1 MRWLEEQ
8 RDPNHPHICT
18 IERVVDETPTVRT
31 LYFHDEVLANVKPGQ
46 FAMVWIPGV
55 NELPMS
61 VMISEKKDEAGFTVR
76 KRGESST
83 ALYNLQVGDKIGV
96 RGPYGNSF
104 DYNELSTYKTN
115 ILLIGGGTG
124 LVPLLRLQKYLM
136 DRGGLDRH
144 ITLLMGSKTKDE
156 VFFEGIAKKIPTD
169 YLDETFSNYDM
180 TYGDGA
186 EEKEMKRRCD
196 NMVKAL
202 EVIPVTED
210 GSYGEKGYV
219 TDVLEKLLEE
229 NKYDA
234 IYTCGPEL
242 MMHKVVKLAN
252 EKGIFVQASLE
263 RMMKCGVGICGSCCV
278 GQDLACRD
286 GTVFDGEY
294 LAKSSEFG
302 HFQRTKSGILEKI

>member
-8 RDPNHPHICT
+8 RDPNHPHICI

-31 LYFHDEVLANVKPGQ
+31 LYFHDPVLANVLPGQ

-61 VMISEKKDEAGFTVR
+61 VMISENDEKSGFTVR

-83 ALYNLQVGDKIGV
+83 ALYNLQVGQQIGV

-104 DYNELSTYKTN
+104 DIKDGE

-124 LVPLLRLQKYLM
+124 LVPLMRLIKFSK
-136 DRGGLDRH
+136 DTNK
-144 ITLLMGSKTKDE
+144 ITLLMGSQTKEE
-156 VFFEGIAKKIPTD
+156 VFFEDMAKNSWLYNDLNCI
-169 YLDETFSNYDM
+169 S
-180 TYGDGA
+180 
-186 EEKEMKRRCD
+186 
-196 NMVKAL
+196 
-202 EVIPVTED
+202 VTED

-229 NKYDA
+229 NTYDA

-242 MMHKVVKLAN
+242 MMYKVVKLAN

-278 GQDLACRD
+278 SQDLVCRD
-286 GTVFDGEY
+286 GTVFDGQY
-294 LAKSSEFG
+294 LAKNSEFG

>member
-1 MRWLEEQ
+1 MEEQ
-8 RDPNHPHICT
+8 RDPNHPYICT

-46 FAMVWIPGV
+46 FAMIWIPGV

-61 VMISEKKDEAGFTVR
+61 VMISEKKDEAGLTVR

-83 ALYNLQVGDKIGV
+83 ALYNLKIGDKIGV

-104 DYNELSTYKTN
+104 EITN
-115 ILLIGGGTG
+115 GKFLLIGGGTG
-124 LVPLLRLQKYLM
+124 LVPLMRLIKYSNP
-136 DRGGLDRH
+136 DWTTNQ
-144 ITLLMGSKTKDE
+144 ITVLMGSKTKEE
-156 VFFEGIAKKIPTD
+156 VFFEDI
-169 YLDETFSNYDM
+169 SNKM
-180 TYGDGA
+180 LTHSQ
-186 EEKEMKRRCD
+186 
-196 NMVKAL
+196 NPQI
-202 EVIPVTED
+202 IPVTED

-229 NKYDA
+229 NTYDA

-252 EKGIFVQASLE
+252 EKGFFVQASLE

-278 GQDLACRD
+278 NEDLVCRD
-286 GTVFDGEY
+286 GTVFDGQY
-294 LAKSSEFG
+294 LAKNTEFG
-302 HFQRTKSGILEKI
+302 HFERTKSGILEKI

>member
-1 MRWLEEQ
+1 MEEQ
-8 RDPNHPHICT
+8 RDPNHPYICT

-61 VMISEKKDEAGFTVR
+61 VMISEKKDEAGLTVR

-83 ALYNLQVGDKIGV
+83 ALYNLKIGDKIGV

-104 DYNELSTYKTN
+104 EITN
-115 ILLIGGGTG
+115 GKILLIGGGTG
-124 LVPLLRLQKYLM
+124 LVPLMRLIKYSNPDWTTNQM
-136 DRGGLDRH
+136 
-144 ITLLMGSKTKDE
+144 IVLMGSKTKEE
-156 VFFEGIAKKIPTD
+156 VFFEDI
-169 YLDETFSNYDM
+169 SNKM
-180 TYGDGA
+180 LTHSQ
-186 EEKEMKRRCD
+186 
-196 NMVKAL
+196 NPQI
-202 EVIPVTED
+202 IPVTED

-229 NKYDA
+229 NTYDA

-242 MMHKVVKLAN
+242 MMYKVVKLAN

-278 GQDLACRD
+278 NEDLVCRD
-286 GTVFDGEY
+286 GTVFDGQH
-294 LAKSSEFG
+294 LAKNSEFG
-302 HFQRTKSGILEKI
+302 HFERAKSGILEKI

>member
-1 MRWLEEQ
+1 MEEQ

-18 IERVVDETPTVRT
+18 IQRVVDETPTVRT
-31 LYFHDEVLANVKPGQ
+31 LYFRDPILNSVEPGK

-61 VMISEKKDEAGFTVR
+61 VMLGEFPDEAGFTVR

-83 ALYNLQVGDKIGV
+83 ALYNLKVGDKIGV

-104 DYNELSTYKTN
+104 DIKGEK
-115 ILLIGGGTG
+115 ILLVGGGTG
-124 LVPLLRLQKYLM
+124 LVPLIRLIMHAAVFGIKNTSSSKSYEVSE
-136 DRGGLDRH
+136 
-144 ITLLMGSKTKDE
+144 ITVLMGSRTKEE
-156 VFFEGIAKKIPTD
+156 VFFENHARKRIQFG
-169 YLDETFSNYDM
+169 NM
-180 TYGDGA
+180 R
-186 EEKEMKRRCD
+186 EK
-196 NMVKAL
+196 
-202 EVIPVTED
+202 VIPVTED

-242 MMHKVVKLAN
+242 MMYKVVKLAN

-278 GQDLACRD
+278 NEDLVCRD
-286 GTVFDGEY
+286 GTVFDGQY

>member
-1 MRWLEEQ
+1 MEEQ
-8 RDPNHPHICT
+8 RDPNHPYICT

-46 FAMVWIPGV
+46 FAMIWIPGV

-61 VMISEKKDEAGFTVR
+61 VMISEKQDEAGLTVR

-83 ALYNLQVGDKIGV
+83 ALYNLKIGDKIGV

-104 DYNELSTYKTN
+104 EITN
-115 ILLIGGGTG
+115 GKILLIGGGTG
-124 LVPLLRLQKYLM
+124 LVPLMRLIKYSNP
-136 DRGGLDRH
+136 DWTTNQ
-144 ITLLMGSKTKDE
+144 ITVLMGSKTKEE
-156 VFFEGIAKKIPTD
+156 VFFEDI
-169 YLDETFSNYDM
+169 SNKM
-180 TYGDGA
+180 LTHSQ
-186 EEKEMKRRCD
+186 
-196 NMVKAL
+196 NPQI
-202 EVIPVTED
+202 IPVTED

-229 NKYDA
+229 NTYDA

-278 GQDLACRD
+278 NEDLVCRD
-286 GTVFDGEY
+286 GTVFDGQY
-294 LAKSSEFG
+294 LAKNTEFG
-302 HFQRTKSGILEKI
+302 HFERTKSGILEKI

>member
-8 RDPNHPHICT
+8 RDPNHPHICI
-18 IERVVDETPTVRT
+18 IEKVVNETPTVRT
-31 LYFHDEVLANVKPGQ
+31 LYFHDPVLANVLPGQ

-61 VMISEKKDEAGFTVR
+61 VMISENDEKSGFTVR

-83 ALYNLQVGDKIGV
+83 ALYNLQVGQQIGV

-104 DYNELSTYKTN
+104 DIKDGK

-124 LVPLLRLQKYLM
+124 LVPLMRLVKFSK
-136 DRGGLDRH
+136 DTNK
-144 ITLLMGSKTKDE
+144 ITLLMGSQTKEE
-156 VFFEGIAKKIPTD
+156 VFFEDMAKNSWLCNDLNCI
-169 YLDETFSNYDM
+169 S
-180 TYGDGA
+180 
-186 EEKEMKRRCD
+186 
-196 NMVKAL
+196 
-202 EVIPVTED
+202 VTED

-229 NKYDA
+229 NTYDA

-242 MMHKVVKLAN
+242 MMYKVVKLAN

-278 GQDLACRD
+278 SQDLVCRD
-286 GTVFDGEY
+286 GTVFDGQY
-294 LAKSSEFG
+294 LAKNSEFG
-302 HFQRTKSGILEKI
+302 HLQRTKSGILEKI

>member
-1 MRWLEEQ
+1 LEEQ

-83 ALYNLQVGDKIGV
+83 ALYNLKVGDKIGV

-104 DYNELSTYKTN
+104 DKAGTTKNMSSM
-115 ILLIGGGTG
+115 LLIGGGTG
-124 LVPLLRLQKYLM
+124 LVPLMRM
-136 DRGGLDRH
+136 ISSNTFCSDV
-144 ITLLMGSKTKDE
+144 TLLMGSKTKDE
-156 VFFEGIAKKIPTD
+156 VFFEEMAKK
-169 YLDETFSNYDM
+169 LVEN
-180 TYGDGA
+180 
-186 EEKEMKRRCD
+186 
-196 NMVKAL
+196 KASSSI
-202 EVIPVTED
+202 IPVTED

-229 NKYDA
+229 NTYDA

-242 MMHKVVKLAN
+242 MMYKVVKLAN

-294 LAKSSEFG
+294 LAKNSEFG

>member
-31 LYFHDEVLANVKPGQ
+31 LYFHDPVLADILPGK

-61 VMISEKKDEAGFTVR
+61 VMISNKENEAGFTVR

-83 ALYNLQVGDKIGV
+83 ALYNLKVGDKIGV

-104 DYNELSTYKTN
+104 DIKNGK

-124 LVPLLRLQKYLM
+124 LVPLMRLIRYANSSNE
-136 DRGGLDRH
+136 
-144 ITLLMGSKTKDE
+144 ITLLMGSKTKEE
-156 VFFEGIAKKIPTD
+156 VFFEERAKELISEDTH
-169 YLDETFSNYDM
+169 LTI
-180 TYGDGA
+180 
-186 EEKEMKRRCD
+186 
-196 NMVKAL
+196 
-202 EVIPVTED
+202 IPVTED

-219 TDVLEKLLEE
+219 TDILEKLLEE

-242 MMHKVVKLAN
+242 MMYKVVQLAN

-286 GTVFDGEY
+286 GTVFDGQH
-294 LAKSSEFG
+294 LAKNNEFG

>member
-1 MRWLEEQ
+1 MRWLEKQ

-18 IERVVDETPTVRT
+18 IERIVDETPTVRT
-31 LYFHDEVLANVKPGQ
+31 LFFHDPVLANVLPGQ

-61 VMISEKKDEAGFTVR
+61 VMISENDEKSGFTVR

-83 ALYNLQVGDKIGV
+83 ALYNLKVGDKIGV

-104 DYNELSTYKTN
+104 DIKNGK

-124 LVPLLRLQKYLM
+124 LVPLVRLIKFAKTTNK
-136 DRGGLDRH
+136 
-144 ITLLMGSKTKDE
+144 ITLLMGSRTEEE
-156 VFFEGIAKKIPTD
+156 VFF
-169 YLDETFSNYDM
+169 DEIV
-180 TYGDGA
+180 GQL
-186 EEKEMKRRCD
+186 EEPRFQHKVFLRD
-196 NMVKAL
+196 DVK
-202 EVIPVTED
+202 VIPVTED

-242 MMHKVVKLAN
+242 MMYKVVKLAN

-278 GQDLACRD
+278 NEDLVCRD
-286 GTVFDGEY
+286 GTVFDGQH
-294 LAKSSEFG
+294 LAKNNEFG
-302 HFQRTKSGILEKI
+302 HFERTKSGILEKI

>member
-8 RDPNHPHICT
+8 RDPNHPHICI
-18 IERVVDETPTVRT
+18 IERIVDETPTVRT
-31 LYFHDEVLANVKPGQ
+31 LYFHDPILANVLPGQ

-61 VMISEKKDEAGFTVR
+61 VMISESDEKAGFTVR

-83 ALYNLQVGDKIGV
+83 ALYNLQVGQQIGV

-104 DYNELSTYKTN
+104 DIKDGK

-124 LVPLLRLQKYLM
+124 LVPLIRLIKFSKTTNK
-136 DRGGLDRH
+136 
-144 ITLLMGSKTKDE
+144 ITLLMGSQTKEE
-156 VFFEGIAKKIPTD
+156 VFFEDIKNIFD
-169 YLDETFSNYDM
+169 VDI
-180 TYGDGA
+180 
-186 EEKEMKRRCD
+186 
-196 NMVKAL
+196 
-202 EVIPVTED
+202 IPVTED

-229 NKYDA
+229 NIYDA

-242 MMHKVVKLAN
+242 MMYKVVKLAN

-278 GQDLACRD
+278 NEDLVCRD
-286 GTVFDGEY
+286 GTVFNGQH
-294 LAKSSEFG
+294 LAKNDEFG
-302 HFQRTKSGILEKI
+302 HLQRTKSGILEKI